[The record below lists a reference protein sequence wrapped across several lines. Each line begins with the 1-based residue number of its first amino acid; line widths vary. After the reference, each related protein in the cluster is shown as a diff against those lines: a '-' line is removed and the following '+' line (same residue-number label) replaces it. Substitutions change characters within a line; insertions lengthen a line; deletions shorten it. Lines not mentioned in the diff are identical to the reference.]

1 MTSRNSWLPE
11 MATTKETDYDI
22 LIAGGG
28 MIGTSLGLALAPL
41 RLRVGI
47 VEAVARGAEQQSSF
61 DDRSTALSRSSQRTF
76 EAMGLWPD
84 IVAAATPIKHIH
96 VSDKGHFGFSH
107 IDAQEQKA
115 EALGYV
121 VINRVLGQVL
131 QSALAEVD
139 GLDFMCPARICGVR
153 TFDDEVTATVE
164 ENGAQRELTCRL
176 LVAADG
182 ANSSVRDMIGISAT
196 KVDYEQWAVIGNLL
210 PEKAPANRAFERFT
224 ATGPVAMLPVADDR
238 AAFVWIVPPATAQE
252 LLALAD
258 DEFTGRLQETFGYRL
273 GKFSKIGKRAAYPL
287 ALTKANGL
295 IARRSVVVGNAAHGL
310 HPAAAQ
316 GFNLGLRDVAA
327 LCDCIADAPED
338 AGDAELLER
347 YVEWRRHDQK
357 KLVGFTDG
365 LVRLF
370 GRVNPPLRM
379 LRNMGML
386 GFDLVPGVRSLF
398 AKHTMGLAGR
408 LPRLSRGVPLS

>member
-1 MTSRNSWLPE
+1 
-11 MATTKETDYDI
+11 MAGSERDNHYDI
-22 LIAGGG
+22 VIAGGG
-28 MIGTSLGLALAPL
+28 MVGSSLALAIAPL
-41 RLRVGI
+41 GLKVAM
-47 VEAVARGAEQQSSF
+47 VEPVVRAAAAQPSF
-61 DDRSTALSRSSQRTF
+61 DDRSTALSRSTQRMF
-76 EAMGLWPD
+76 EAMGLWDD
-84 IVAAATPIKHIH
+84 IVAAATPITRIH
-96 VSDKGHFGFSH
+96 VSDKGRFGFSH
-107 IDAQEQKA
+107 IDAGEEGV

-121 VINRVLGQVL
+121 VINRVLGEVL
-131 QSALAEVD
+131 QSAD
-139 GLDFMCPARICGVR
+139 M
-153 TFDDEVTATVE
+153 ATVTTD
-164 ENGAQRELTCRL
+164 ADDTRHDLTCKL

-182 ANSSVRDMIGISAT
+182 TNSTVREMIGITADQ
-196 KVDYEQWAVIGNLL
+196 VEYGQRAVIGNLL
-210 PEKAPANRAFERFT
+210 TEKRLDGCAYERFT
-224 ATGPVAMLPVADDR
+224 EHGPLAILPIADGR
-238 AAFVWIVPPATAQE
+238 AGFVWNVPEQDAERVLGLSDQE
-252 LLALAD
+252 FIS
-258 DEFTGRLQETFGYRL
+258 ELQRTFGNRL
-273 GKFSKIGKRAAYPL
+273 GGFSRVGKRASYPL
-287 ALTKANGL
+287 MLSKAIRLTTQRAVL
-295 IARRSVVVGNAAHGL
+295 VGNAAHGL